1 MSTILTILLLTNSF
15 LSTSKEDLH
24 KFYMSVTEIEHN
36 TQSQSLEITI
46 SIFTDDFESTLED
59 NSNEKIRLG
68 TTREHSDTDKYIQAY
83 LENNLEI
90 TVNNQKRSLNY
101 IGKEAEINKT
111 FCYIE
116 IPNVDKIEKI
126 SVKNT
131 LLFDLYDGQ
140 KNIVKVKYQNKKKSL
155 LLDNN
160 KSKGS
165 LEF

>member
-1 MSTILTILLLTNSF
+1 MNTILTILLLTNSF

-46 SIFTDDFESTLED
+46 HIFTDDFEATLEAS
-59 NSNEKIRLG
+59 SNEKIRLG
-68 TTREHSDTDKYIQAY
+68 TTREHSDTDKYIKAY
-83 LENNLEI
+83 LKNNLEI
-90 TVNNQKRSLNY
+90 TVNNKQQSFNY

-126 SVKNT
+126 SIKNT

-140 KNIVKVKYQNKKKSL
+140 KNIIKVKYNNQKKSL
-155 LLDNN
+155 LLTNN

-165 LEF
+165 LQF